1 VPNPLRVLIV
11 EDSEDDAA
19 VLLRALRRG
28 GYEVRYRQVDSAS
41 ALRASLDAEPWDIV
55 ISDYS
60 MPGFSG
66 SAALAILREKDMDLP
81 FIFLSGTIG
90 EETAVQAM
98 KGGAQDYIMK
108 GSLARLVP
116 AIDRELR
123 EAENRR
129 ERRRAE
135 QRMRQL
141 EKFEVIGK
149 LVGGIAHDFNNALGA
164 IMGWAE
170 IGKQDAA
177 AGKDPAKSFQK
188 IYEQSERAAALTR
201 QLLAYARRQILE
213 RRTVNVNQTVKET
226 MALLQKVI
234 GEQIAVKFL
243 PAPDLRMIRADP
255 VQIEQVFINL
265 CLNARDAMPKGGQL
279 LIETTNVEFD
289 RNDCQTR
296 QDARPGRHVR
306 LSVSDTGVGM
316 DPATKERI
324 FEPFFTTKDV
334 GKGTGLGLA
343 IVLGIVKQHDG
354 SIEVYSEPGKGTVV
368 HVYLPAS
375 DAAPEPRRQEND
387 APVRGGSETI
397 LIAEDHDGVREMAA
411 ETLRALGYRVILAR
425 DGEEAVGQ
433 FESNRDVVE
442 LILMDV
448 VMPKTSGS
456 DAYAKISAIRPGIP
470 VIFTSGYSSEGAF
483 LASMPAKGVL
493 LLQKPYA
500 PKMLARKVR
509 EVLDSLPGGNEPR
522 AESRVA
528 RRGG

>member
-1 VPNPLRVLIV
+1 MPNPLCVLIV
-11 EDSEDDAA
+11 EDSEDDVAI
-19 VLLRALRRG
+19 LLRALRQG
-28 GYEVRYRQVDSAS
+28 GYDIRYDRVDSAP
-41 ALRASLDAEPWDIV
+41 ALRASLDAGPWDLV

-66 SAALAILREKDMDLP
+66 SAALAILREKGPDIP

-98 KGGAQDYIMK
+98 KGGAQDYLMK
-108 GSLARLVP
+108 GNLARLVP
-116 AIDRELR
+116 AIARELR

-129 ERRRAE
+129 ERKRAE
-135 QRMRQL
+135 QRMLQL

-149 LVGGIAHDFNNALGA
+149 LAGGIAHDFNNALGA

-170 IGKQDAA
+170 IGKQEAA
-177 AGKDPAKSFQK
+177 AGKDPGKSFQK
-188 IYEQSERAAALTR
+188 IHEQCERAAALTR

-213 RRTVNVNQTVKET
+213 RRTVDVNQTVAET

-234 GEQIAVKFL
+234 GEQIAVKIL
-243 PAPDLRMIRADP
+243 PAPDLSMIRADP
-255 VQIEQVFINL
+255 GQIEQVFINL

-279 LIETTNVEFD
+279 LIETSNVELD
-289 RNDCQTR
+289 RSYCERR
-296 QDARPGRHVR
+296 QDARPGRHMR

-316 DPATKERI
+316 DAATMERI

-343 IVLGIVKQHDG
+343 TVLGIVRQHDG

-375 DAAPEPRRQEND
+375 EGAPEAREREND
-387 APVRGGSETI
+387 APVRGGVETI

-411 ETLRALGYRVILAR
+411 ETLRALGYRVIPAR
-425 DGEEAVGQ
+425 DGEEAVRQ
-433 FESNRDVVE
+433 FESNRNLVG

-456 DAYAKISAIRPGIP
+456 DAYAKISGIRPGIP

-483 LASMPAKGVL
+483 LASMPAKGFA

-509 EVLDSLPGGNEPR
+509 EALDGAPHAGAQPTKRTL
-522 AESRVA
+522 A